1 VNLNSLSSFIVK
13 IFLYI
18 FILFLSGCTTEFQ
31 VNSPFNTYEVK
42 NKTIE
47 AYVKRV
53 IDGDTILVSIQNH
66 KEERVRMI
74 LIDTPETKHPRLGV
88 EPFGLKASNYTKKKL
103 TGKKVQLE
111 TDVQQRD
118 QYGRLLAYIW
128 VNGRMFN
135 EELINKGL
143 ARVAVFPPNTKY
155 INTFRDLQSNAR
167 KKKIGIW
174 SIENYFKDRGY
185 DTKMNV
191 K

>member
-13 IFLYI
+13 IFLCI
-18 FILFLSGCTTEFQ
+18 FILFLSGCSTEFQ
-31 VNSPFNTYEVK
+31 VNTLPGKSQ
-42 NKTIE
+42 TIV

-53 IDGDTILVSIQNH
+53 IDGDTLLVSLQNH

-88 EPFGLKASNYTKKKL
+88 EPFGPEASNYTKKKL
-103 TGKKVQLE
+103 SGKKVQLE

-155 INTFRDLQSNAR
+155 VNTFRDLQNNAS

-174 SIENYFKDRGY
+174 SIENYVNDRGY
-185 DTKMNV
+185 NTKITG